1 MFDPTNKGKREHVES
16 RGGDDESEQFANSK

>member
-16 RGGDDESEQFANSK
+16 RGGDDESEQFTNSK